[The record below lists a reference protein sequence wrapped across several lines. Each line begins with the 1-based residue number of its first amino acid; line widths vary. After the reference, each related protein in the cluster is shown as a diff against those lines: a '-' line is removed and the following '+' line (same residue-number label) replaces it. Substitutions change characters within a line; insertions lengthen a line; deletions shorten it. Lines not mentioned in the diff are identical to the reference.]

1 MDNRLAASIAGAA
14 ATAPMTAAMVALRQ
28 VLPGEPNRP
37 LPPREITEN
46 AAEAVGA
53 GETMEQMD
61 ESDRKATT
69 LMAHFGYGAAAG
81 VAYLPFA
88 GKSGMPPAV
97 EGASFGLAVWGASYL
112 GLMPATGLYRSA
124 TEDPTARNVLMIAA
138 HLIWG
143 ASLGQLYHELS
154 ERFVERSEP

>member
-14 ATAPMTAAMVALRQ
+14 ATAPMTAAMLALHQ
-28 VLPGEPNRP
+28 MLPGEPDRP

-46 AAEAVGA
+46 AADAVGA
-53 GETMEQMD
+53 GEAMDEMD
-61 ESDRKATT
+61 ESGRRATT

-88 GKSGMPPAV
+88 GKSGMPPAL

-124 TEDPTARNVLMIAA
+124 TEDPSSRNFLMITA

-143 ASLGQLYHELS
+143 AALGQLYHEIS
-154 ERFVERSEP
+154 KRFVEPAEA